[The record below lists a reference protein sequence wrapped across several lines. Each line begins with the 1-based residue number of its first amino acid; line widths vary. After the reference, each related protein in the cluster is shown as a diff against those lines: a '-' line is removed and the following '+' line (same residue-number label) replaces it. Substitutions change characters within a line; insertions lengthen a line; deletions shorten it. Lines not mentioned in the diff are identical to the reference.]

1 MWRKDWTSFSTAERK
16 WNGMKPLHKIAIFPE
31 AILFGF
37 QFCGFMRNVRAING
51 PTISQGLRKDH
62 L

>member
-1 MWRKDWTSFSTAERK
+1 
-16 WNGMKPLHKIAIFPE
+16 MKPLHKIAVFPE

-37 QFCGFMRNVRAING
+37 QFCGFMRNVTAING